1 MRLLAKLAEAAAE
14 LQTPLLPH
22 QQRVLRRLHD
32 QPGLVVAHGLGTG
45 KTLSSIAAALQE
57 GGGRTTALVPA
68 SLQENYKKE
77 IAKHVL
83 GDPGIDVRSQQ
94 GDVAKRIQKP
104 SNLLIVDE
112 AHRARETGSKLH
124 QSIMSYPAKKRM
136 LLTATP
142 VYNRP
147 SDIAPLV
154 NMAAGARI
162 LPTNRDFDERYVDK
176 PDNSFISL
184 LLGHTAPRLKN
195 TRELQSRL
203 NHWVDYDNPQGGD
216 FPTRTDETLR
226 VPMNKRQTLLHDYA
240 WDKLPLGMQV
250 KLRMGMRPSNKD
262 LPAFNKFESQ
272 TRQIA
277 GSTNKF
283 DTGEPSLS
291 PKMQLA
297 LDNFSKQ
304 QAQDPNFKAVVY
316 SNFLNNLD
324 EYKRELE
331 RRGVASQ
338 LFTGSIPKAE
348 RDAAV
353 QAYNAGKIKALLVSS
368 AGGEGLDLKGTK
380 LLQVLEPHWNEEK
393 LNQVIGR
400 AIRHGSHSALPE
412 NERNVRVQKYLTHP
426 RAGFLGRMFRMEP
439 TGVEDVLDN
448 MSQDK
453 QKLNQQLIN
462 LLQQHQ

>member
-1 MRLLAKLAEAAAE
+1 MRLLAKLAVVDPE

-22 QQRVLRRLHD
+22 QLRVLQRLHN

-57 GGGRTTALVPA
+57 GGGKTTALVPA

-77 IAKHVL
+77 IAKHVT

-94 GDVAKRIQKP
+94 GDVVKGIQKP
-104 SNLLIVDE
+104 SDLLIVDE
-112 AHRARETGSKLH
+112 AHRARETSSKLY
-124 QSIMSYPAKKRM
+124 QSIMGYPAKKRM

-154 NMAAGARI
+154 NMAAGARV
-162 LPTNRDFDERYVDK
+162 LPTDRNFNDRYVEK

-184 LLGHTAPRLKN
+184 LMGNNAPHLKN
-195 TRELQSRL
+195 TSELKSRL
-203 NHWVDYDNPQGGD
+203 DRWVDYDNPQGKD
-216 FPTRTDETLR
+216 FPSRIDETLR

-240 WDKLPLGMQV
+240 WDKLPLGMRI
-250 KLRMGMRPSNKD
+250 KLRMGMRPTQKD

-283 DTGEPSLS
+283 DTGEPELS
-291 PKMQLA
+291 PKLQLA

-304 QAQDPNFKAVVY
+304 QSQDPNFKAVVY

-324 EYKRELE
+324 EYGQELE
-331 RRGVASQ
+331 HRGVPYQ
-338 LFTGSIPKAE
+338 RFTGNVSKAD
-348 RDAAV
+348 RAAAV
-353 QAYNAGKIKALLVSS
+353 QAYNEGKIKALLVSS

-412 NERNVRVQKYLTHP
+412 QERNVRVQKYLTHP
-426 RAGFLGRMFRMEP
+426 RAGFLGRMFGMEP
-439 TGVEDVLDN
+439 TGVEDVLDS

-462 LLQQHQ
+462 LLQQH